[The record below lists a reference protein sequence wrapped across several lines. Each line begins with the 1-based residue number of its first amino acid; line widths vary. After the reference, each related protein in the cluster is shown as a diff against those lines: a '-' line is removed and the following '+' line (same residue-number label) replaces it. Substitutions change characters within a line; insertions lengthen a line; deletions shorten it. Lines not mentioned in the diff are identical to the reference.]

1 VRKFGI
7 KLILFT
13 IAFLILSGY
22 VMDMDSYVKTALGV
36 FLIGSGVV
44 LIILGGVTH
53 FKDS

>member
-1 VRKFGI
+1 MRKFGI
-7 KLILFT
+7 KLILFA

-22 VMDMDSYVKTALGV
+22 LIAIDPYVKTALGV

-53 FKDS
+53 YKDS

>member
-1 VRKFGI
+1 MRKFGI
-7 KLILFT
+7 KLILIT

-22 VMDMDSYVKTALGV
+22 VMAMDSYVKTALGV

>member
-1 VRKFGI
+1 MRKFGI

-13 IAFLILSGY
+13 IAFLVLSDY
-22 VMDMDSYVKTALGV
+22 IVDIDSYLKISLGV

-44 LIILGGVTH
+44 LIMLGGIDH